1 MKSTTPE
8 QELLQLRAEVDAI
21 DTHIL
26 QLLKKRTEL
35 ACAMGLLKKSIGR
48 NLQDS
53 AREAAILERVREGNE
68 KNPPALKEEFLI
80 PIYKQIMALALDA
93 QCKV

>member
-1 MKSTTPE
+1 LKSTTPE

-53 AREAAILERVREGNE
+53 AREAAILTRVKEENGTNTPVLR
-68 KNPPALKEEFLI
+68 EEFLL

-93 QCKV
+93 QCKI